1 MRVSDKYHQA
11 YYRKKKRQL
20 RSKEDLVETEEL
32 EELPLDGEDLKIL
45 EVEGNI

>member
-20 RSKEDLVETEEL
+20 RSKEDEL
-32 EELPLDGEDLKIL
+32 EELPLDGEGLKIL